1 MRESNLRSSLQEL
14 NLLMPLTAYKPP
26 VKTAF
31 GGKTMPDQQEYI
43 HDIRTFAR
51 ISYYHYSTVKA
62 DIQGHYRTTFQFRYD
77 VFF

>member
-1 MRESNLRSSLQEL
+1 MRESNLRSSLQES

-31 GGKTMPDQQEYI
+31 GGQNNDKNQQEHI

-51 ISYYHYSTVKA
+51 IS
-62 DIQGHYRTTFQFRYD
+62 
-77 VFF
+77 